1 MKKLFGKMTVYE
13 DPSIRVE
20 RDKVSGSKWGCVY
33 YTAFITIAD
42 ASQLRTLPADDT
54 FLSRMTTPATNM
66 AKRVNAVMATN
77 GDYCTAIDTKKAT
90 SYILR
95 QGVVYRDSV
104 QTGLDLLMIDEDGD
118 FHILQAS
125 DELESMDKT
134 MIDGKKVINA
144 FQFGP
149 GLVIDGEKVPDEYI
163 LDYSHSPDFAQ
174 PDHKAQRMCIA
185 QIDDLHYMVL
195 CCAFYGL
202 DLCSLRDLAMELAPV
217 KNVYVLDGGESS
229 QFVFMGTKLNNP
241 TLEYCLKDDALGD
254 PMINDTQIL
263 AIGAATQE
271 ELDKIAAMAYKVNEV
286 LIEFFK
292 TIGIEL
298 IDFKIE
304 FGRFHGDII
313 LADEISPDTC
323 RLWDVETHQ
332 KLDKDRFRR
341 DMGGVEEAY
350 AEVFKRLNLK

>member
-1 MKKLFGKMTVYE
+1 MKLMKLRMALALLLVLIFPFSALGDTLVDLPIDFTGGMVPLEKYEPGKMTYD
-13 DPSIRVE
+13 DPSIHIVRSYGDNTKYDCTFYRV
-20 RDKVSGSKWGCVY
+20 DIK
-33 YTAFITIAD
+33 IAD

-118 FHILQAS
+118 FHILRAS

-149 GLVIDGEKVPDEYI
+149 GLVIDGEISVEKGEEVKN
-163 LDYSHSPDFAQ
+163 SHSPDFAQ

-185 QIDDLHYMVL
+185 QIDDLHYLVL

-229 QFVFMGTKLNNP
+229 QFVFMGTKLNN
-241 TLEYCLKDDALGD
+241 LKEGKQNVR
-254 PMINDTQIL
+254 PVT
-263 AIGAATQE
+263 
-271 ELDKIAAMAYKVNEV
+271 
-286 LIEFFK
+286 
-292 TIGIEL
+292 
-298 IDFKIE
+298 
-304 FGRFHGDII
+304 DII
-313 LADEISPDTC
+313 YFAS
-323 RLWDVETHQ
+323 
-332 KLDKDRFRR
+332 
-341 DMGGVEEAY
+341 AY
-350 AEVFKRLNLK
+350 FTD